1 MEEEHIGKKSGW
13 DARQQFSILLV
24 KLIQAIISSSQAREL
39 LDWEMLLWQYFTL
52 TQRFMPS
59 KDINLI
65 NEFRKKLALYKNR
78 RVIQSGNEMGLRLYN
93 REAGDILMQ
102 YQELLFYSTS
112 HLLMPIQEDDSEEDF
127 DVNKII
133 NQD

>member
-39 LDWEMLLWQYFTL
+39 LDWEMLLWQYYTL
-52 TQRFMPS
+52 TQRFMPT

-65 NEFRKKLALYKNR
+65 NGFRTKLANFKNR
-78 RVIQSGNEMGLRLYN
+78 EVIQAGSELGLKRYK
-93 REAGDILMQ
+93 REAGEILMQ

-112 HLLMPIQEDDSEEDF
+112 HLLMPIQDDDSGDDF
-127 DVNKII
+127 DITQI
-133 NQD
+133 TEQD